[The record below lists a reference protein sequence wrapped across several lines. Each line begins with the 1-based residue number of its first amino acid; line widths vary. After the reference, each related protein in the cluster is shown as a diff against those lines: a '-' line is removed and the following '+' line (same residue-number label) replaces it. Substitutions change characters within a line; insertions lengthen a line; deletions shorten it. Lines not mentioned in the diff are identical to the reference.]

1 MPCIIR
7 VKDPEQIVQLAK
19 KYRKFQMELTIYLN
33 DPQAVGGLKSRRR
46 VDIIKK
52 TKKGNILLVNSPV
65 YFLILAI
72 VKPAEMPIPTANI
85 RS

>member
-46 VDIIKK
+46 VDIIK
-52 TKKGNILLVNSPV
+52 ID
-65 YFLILAI
+65 
-72 VKPAEMPIPTANI
+72 
-85 RS
+85 